1 MRAIDKGQTMKE
13 LWNRLF
19 LEERPSIG
27 LSFFRIFV
35 AWTTGFH
42 VLSLFF
48 HLDENYLRTAF
59 KTLNYNFFTP
69 EAIALVQNSPD
80 WLVVAFAGL
89 FCAAWFCFLIGY
101 ASQFSCI
108 LMTATCYYFY
118 ALNAFYIGTLSW
130 DILLV
135 TLFLMCLTPYQGDYF
150 SVDCLRRG
158 DTLAY
163 RRQRPFFIQ
172 RLLQLQI
179 GFTYFYTALYKIS
192 SEGNWFS
199 GNPIYYLMHYPPA
212 GVTKYFLLRDFLA
225 QHPQLCYAIGV
236 AIVICE
242 IVFVFLLFYRPTRIS
257 AIYLGFI
264 FHITLILTL
273 DVPAIFFFLFPPQLL
288 LFVDPR
294 VVIGWIERKRLYNQ
308 SRQRSQIV
316 YDGNC
321 GFCRH
326 SLSQLKI
333 MDMFDVFEPVDF
345 HRLDDPALVHLQ
357 LTQKTA
363 ASQLHLVEPDGRL
376 YGGFEAFRRMCFS
389 LPMCYPLILVLYF
402 PGMGLAGPC
411 IYRWAAQNRYLFHSN
426 TTCKSNACFR

>member
-1 MRAIDKGQTMKE
+1 
-13 LWNRLF
+13 
-19 LEERPSIG
+19 
-27 LSFFRIFV
+27 
-35 AWTTGFH
+35 
-42 VLSLFF
+42 
-48 HLDENYLRTAF
+48 
-59 KTLNYNFFTP
+59 
-69 EAIALVQNSPD
+69 
-80 WLVVAFAGL
+80 
-89 FCAAWFCFLIGY
+89 
-101 ASQFSCI
+101 
-108 LMTATCYYFY
+108 MTATCYYFY

-135 TLFLMCLTPYQGDYF
+135 TLFLMCLTSYHGDYF

-158 DTLAY
+158 GTLAY

-179 GFTYFYTALYKIS
+179 GFTYFYTALCKIS

-199 GNPIYYLMHYPPA
+199 GNPVYYLMHYPPA

-236 AIVICE
+236 AIVTCE
-242 IVFVFLLFYRPTRIS
+242 IIFVFLLFYRPTRIT

-288 LFVDPR
+288 LFIDPR
-294 VVIGWIERKRLYNQ
+294 TVIGWIERKRLYNQ

-326 SLSQLKI
+326 SLNQLKI

-363 ASQLHLVEPDGRL
+363 ASQLHLIEPDGRS
-376 YGGFEAFRRMCFS
+376 YGGFEAFRRMCFN
-389 LPMCYPLILVLYF
+389 LPMCYPLVLILHF
-402 PGMGLAGPC
+402 PGMGLVGPC
-411 IYRWAAQNRYLFHSN
+411 IYRWVAQNRYLFHSN
-426 TTCKSNACFR
+426 ITCKSNACFR